1 LWALADW
8 WYAEMESKEAILV
21 FGSLGAPEL
30 LIILAIV
37 VVLFGATRI
46 GDIGKG
52 MGRGIR
58 EFRRELKDEKEE
70 KEEEAQKE
78 PAATE
83 DKKT

>member
-1 LWALADW
+1 
-8 WYAEMESKEAILV
+8 M

-52 MGRGIR
+52 IGRGIR
-58 EFRRELKDEKEE
+58 EFRRELKDGAETET
-70 KEEEAQKE
+70 KE
-78 PAATE
+78 PQPTTTASSTSTSPD
-83 DKKT
+83 DKKLQH